1 MEHTFAAAFAAL
13 LATGAIVT
21 GFFALENHFDQ
32 KENPVPEETEVSVSE
47 EEPEKVVLG
56 VFEGKLALFAGKS
69 PYPNLVYD
77 FFVRNLPKEDQERL
91 SEGIPVSSQSELDS
105 LLEDFMS

>member
-13 LATGAIVT
+13 LVTGAIVT